1 MVIESTAA
9 PVLAPVEVA
18 IVAALGGG
26 KRPSIPIARSVRT
39 IRPVL
44 SKPYS
49 VLQPELQRSDPQAR
63 EEICPKIARSSVP
76 EPGGNDEQQDRS
88 S

>member
-26 KRPSIPIARSVRT
+26 RRPSIPIAA
-39 IRPVL
+39 L
-44 SKPYS
+44 S
-49 VLQPELQRSDPQAR
+49 SDDSAR
-63 EEICPKIARSSVP
+63 VIENHIQFCSQSFKEVIHSSRRNLPKDREKFSSGAR
-76 EPGGNDEQQDRS
+76 RKR
-88 S
+88 

>member
-26 KRPSIPIARSVRT
+26 KHPSIPIAALSSDDSARVIET
-39 IRPVL
+39 IFSFAARA
-44 SKPYS
+44 SK
-49 VLQPELQRSDPQAR
+49 
-63 EEICPKIARSSVP
+63 K
-76 EPGGNDEQQDRS
+76 
-88 S
+88 